1 MGAVEQEETGAALQ
15 DCHGP
20 AAPPAPARQPAA
32 AQLTVL
38 PQCGVKGGVGGDQQ
52 GGGEAG
58 VLQQLLQGG
67 LGGIQ
72 GLPAGKRRGE
82 GEMRR
87 RKSRQC
93 CSDVG
98 NRLGSTRAANAAE
111 RNKCS
116 GLQRRQRRGHL
127 EEACGSQL
135 LQHVVGGLAA
145 AAAGAGHLAEA
156 LGRQL
161 SVGVKPARAAW
172 EWQAGLGRVE
182 AHPVAFACSSH
193 TPQPRPPQTPPPPP
207 PLTCR
212 PRRTCQ
218 RSAGRSSRR

>member
-1 MGAVEQEETGAALQ
+1 
-15 DCHGP
+15 
-20 AAPPAPARQPAA
+20 
-32 AQLTVL
+32 
-38 PQCGVKGGVGGDQQ
+38 
-52 GGGEAG
+52 
-58 VLQQLLQGG
+58 
-67 LGGIQ
+67 
-72 GLPAGKRRGE
+72 
-82 GEMRR
+82 MRR

-161 SVGVKPARAAW
+161 SVGVKPARAAG

-207 PLTCR
+207 PRSHVGLAALAKEALVEAVVGDLLGALLSGVCIRALALEGDGRLAAVVVGLHGHPLAALACR
-212 PRRTCQ
+212 RAGGGCGQEGGEGARRRGEGWQ
-218 RSAGRSSRR
+218 SRCGTEGAV